1 MYWIALSP
9 NPNPP
14 EGDRLPWT
22 WWALRFTPR
31 VAWVEDT
38 LLAEVS
44 GSLRL
49 FGGRSGLLK
58 LLLSAGQDLG
68 PVQWAAGPTA
78 PVAVALLRC
87 KQQSLSPP
95 RPWPDGFPLHLLS
108 AAVPH
113 VPLLERT
120 GIRTWGQLRALPRA
134 GLSRRFGAELLA
146 ALDAA
151 YGERPQQYAWEV
163 LPEAFDLNV
172 ELAALATGA
181 PELMPA
187 AEFLLCRLQQWL
199 QARNRGVLSLELEW
213 TLDLRRLNGVPL
225 PPREQLQVR
234 TAQPTQDMGHLRRLV
249 REQLERSTLAA
260 PANHLRLRSLDTV
273 PWAGAT
279 ASLLAQERV
288 EGERLHQ
295 LVERLSIRLGEDSV
309 LVPRSRQDHR
319 PEAKQDWVPARAN
332 APMPA
337 ADADALY
344 PTWLLPR
351 PVKLSMKGETPCFGG
366 PLRRLARM
374 YRVETAWWDDAGP
387 ALRDYFIAR
396 SPQAGLVWIYRERPR
411 NLARDLAGAGQ
422 FDWYLQGL
430 YA

>member
-9 NPNPP
+9 QP
-14 EGDRLPWT
+14 EDATDRLPWT

-31 VAWVEDT
+31 VAWVEEA
-38 LLAEVS
+38 LLMEVS

-49 FGGRSGLLK
+49 FGGRKGLIE
-58 LLLSAGQDLG
+58 LLLTGGEDLA
-68 PVQWAAGPTA
+68 PAQWAAGPSSR
-78 PVAVALLRC
+78 VALALLRC
-87 KQQSLSPP
+87 KRESITPP
-95 RPWPDGFPLHLLS
+95 KPWPDGFPLHLLS
-108 AAVPH
+108 AARPH

-134 GLSRRFGAELLA
+134 GLSRRFGAGLLE

-151 YGERPQQYAWEV
+151 YGERPEQYAWEA
-163 LPEAFDLNV
+163 LPECFDLNV
-172 ELAALATGA
+172 ELASLATGA
-181 PELMPA
+181 PDLMPA
-187 AEFLLCRLQQWL
+187 AEHLLRRLQHWL
-199 QARNRGVLSLELEW
+199 QGRNRGVLSLELEW
-213 TLDLRRLNGVPL
+213 TLDLRRLNGVRL
-225 PPREQLQVR
+225 PPKEQLQVR
-234 TAQPTQDMGHLRRLV
+234 TAQPTQEMGHLRRLV
-249 REQLERSTLAA
+249 REHLERSTLSA

-279 ASLLAQERV
+279 TSLLPQDRS
-288 EGERLHQ
+288 EGEQLHQ

-309 LVPRSRQDHR
+309 LVPRAREDHR

-332 APMPA
+332 PPTPA

-351 PVKLSMKGETPCFGG
+351 PVKLVVKGETPCFGG

-374 YRVETAWWDDAGP
+374 YRVETAWWDDSGP

-411 NLARDLAGAGQ
+411 NLARGLASTGQ